1 MMVKVVRI
9 VGLDGNFVCR
19 TALAEIPKNVRCVVI
34 DNHDHSTW
42 LHKLCGWRFRSGL
55 FQESS
60 PSGSLGDPDF
70 GRLRAFEAL
79 AFGTYYEGEFIP
91 SLWLNFA

>member
-9 VGLDGNFVCR
+9 VGLDSNFVCR

-34 DNHDHSTW
+34 DNRDYSTW

-55 FQESS
+55 FKESS
-60 PSGSLGDPDF
+60 QSRYLVDADF
-70 GRLRAFEAL
+70 GRLRAFEDL